1 MRRLQCSVTLAWVG
15 SLVASLVAHPAVA
28 FGDTCS
34 VQAAATALGDDVWI
48 HGVATCSAGVRGIR
62 FFVGDNQ
69 VGETADG
76 EGFATWHAA
85 GATGTYVI
93 RVTAAETSDS
103 TWTHPVQTSLSLT
116 LGAPPSTVLGTPSA
130 PVNVSPPQPSPLSQ
144 LDANERDIYQRAVA
158 ALRHDPD
165 YAGLGH
171 TEADWTNL
179 AARNDCL
186 VLAMQISNPDPAS
199 GEIGRPQLEMI
210 AQIDDLSG
218 RAKGSLMSDLSAQK
232 ELSAQLKSLA
242 ENFKTFIGVVQDFS
256 WFGLFKAIGSI
267 GFAELVTK
275 PLAAQFQAHHFN
287 RLYMGDGSFVGFR
300 DQRQKS
306 GSSSEAIIN
315 MEEELVLVEGGSL
328 WDDWKSARLFFEQLN
343 DKAQLGWDNDT
354 ISNQVGQYLEQR
366 YLTDTEGLAP
376 WLVPVE
382 KPEDAMEN
390 TLRDALHTMKLQLK
404 QYLTDNLDDSC
415 WRAPAP
421 TADSPVQVQP
431 QPQAPLPSSYY
442 VYLLGDKGG
451 IGFYLGTDNDV
462 TTTASCR
469 FAGGGLCGPKDGPV
483 IVFKKAF
490 GPFSS
495 ASAARSALKGS
506 LVCQSG
512 YWGPQGSFEGKW
524 YWLQNNVTTADCKS
538 VKVL

>member
-1 MRRLQCSVTLAWVG
+1 VRRLQRSVTLAWVG
-15 SLVASLVAHPAVA
+15 SLVASLVAHPVVA
-28 FGDTCS
+28 FGDACS

-69 VGETADG
+69 VGETASAD
-76 EGFATWHAA
+76 GFATWHAA

-93 RVTAAETSDS
+93 RVTAAETSDA
-103 TWTHPVQTSLSLT
+103 TWIHPAQTSLSLT
-116 LGAPPSTVLGTPSA
+116 LGAPSSTVEVT
-130 PVNVSPPQPSPLSQ
+130 PPQPSPLSQ
-144 LDANERDIYQRAVA
+144 LDVNERDIYQRAVA
-158 ALRHDPD
+158 AVRHDPE

-186 VLAMQISNPDPAS
+186 VVAMHINNPDPAS

-210 AQIDDLSG
+210 AQIDDLSS
-218 RAKGSLMSDLSAQK
+218 RAKGSLISDLSAQK
-232 ELSAQLKSLA
+232 ELDSQLKSLA
-242 ENFKTFIGVVQDFS
+242 ENFKTFIGVVGDFS

-287 RLYMGDGSFVGFR
+287 RLYMGDASFVGFK
-300 DQRQKS
+300 DQRQKW
-306 GSSSEAIIN
+306 GSSGEAVAH
-315 MEEELVLVEGGSL
+315 MVEEGALVEGGSL
-328 WDDWKSARLFFEQLN
+328 WDDWKSARLFFDQLN
-343 DKAQLGWDNDT
+343 AKAQLGWDDDT

-366 YLTDTEGLAP
+366 YLTDTDGLDPWLAP
-376 WLVPVE
+376 VT

-404 QYLTDNLDDSC
+404 QYLVDNLDDSC
-415 WRAPAP
+415 WRASVPGSDA
-421 TADSPVQVQP
+421 PVQVQP
-431 QPQAPLPSSYY
+431 QPQSPLPQNYY

-451 IGFYLGTDNDV
+451 IGFYIGTDDDV
-462 TTTASCR
+462 STTASCH
-469 FAGGGLCGPKDGPV
+469 FAGGGLCGSKDGPV
-483 IVFKKAF
+483 FVFKKAF

-495 ASAARSALKGS
+495 MSAAHSALKGS